1 MKIIVKLI
9 LTFLIGLSFNLRAQV
24 NNLNPDSNGDPWISG
39 DATLLSPEKEALVP
53 SMVLSQAS
61 ILTQLPPSADNSQ
74 YIFMPP
80 IFNQGQSYACV
91 QVAETW
97 YSFTWELNRL
107 RNVAAGNGNNN
118 KANLYHPFYTYN
130 FLNQGDGTNGTG
142 YTSGFDI
149 IMENGCPSYD
159 IYYDTALKKNDTK
172 YKYWMHGYDKYY
184 HGMGNTIAGYEFINW
199 DSSFTSLE
207 PLKHWIA
214 DHNADDTTGGLAII
228 IVYTGNL
235 QNGQWDVSHT
245 LPAGTPHAGEDL
257 VTQWATT
264 DSHALTIVG
273 YNDSIVYDFIV
284 DGQYLNEDI
293 DGDGVVELSE
303 CERGAIK
310 VANSWGVGWG
320 NGGYIWV
327 PYRLLVGGLS
337 LQNKAYKCNVTN
349 GYEPQLT
356 IKSNI
361 TYPSRYELKFWLGYA
376 SSAFSGEQANF
387 SEISF
392 LDYTGGP
399 YQMRGA
405 YAGPLEIELDHSNY
419 FDPALVGRV
428 LLKVKETEKGP
439 SSDGTIHS
447 FSLVDHRWGEDF
459 ELSCTQTDVPIA
471 NNDTTTLAIN
481 YHLLPHH
488 QDLVNQNLTLNS
500 DRVSRFTTTVTNNAA
515 TGAPSTMTLS
525 QGVNIDMYNSE
536 IHVDAGNTFEIG
548 NNCSITAKRGTCKL
562 VIDGNI
568 SVGGNVNFIAEEG
581 AVLEIHLNNNN
592 QAITFNTT
600 HFTGC
605 RIYSAAQSLSFSTA
619 VLTNCDAVHVSHG
632 DITARYTEFYNTG
645 LIINYLN
652 NHNNFVTAVKYC
664 SFFATESMPA
674 IFMSRVENFLIQ
686 GNSMEGYLYGIE
698 MFYCGNGQ
706 PDQQEISGNTI
717 TGSLLAGI
725 NAYNSS
731 GAIDSLNNI
740 NNNNFGIGLF
750 NNSNFG
756 IPGNKL
762 AKTLSQTQRIS
773 NNTSYE
779 VYATNCS
786 FPTSFHYNAIIDS
799 SNNGNPSGPL
809 IFYDRSSNL
818 PYQFVDISLNCWGN
832 SFNPTQYLIIN
843 NGEFDWTPSW
853 CPGGGIPV
861 IDAAEDMY
869 LLAQSQADSGNYS
882 QAKSTLQ
889 LLIEQYPESEYA
901 QASMKELLRLEDYGS
916 TDYDSLRDYFLT
928 NSAISADS
936 VLTKLGNFLANKCDI
951 ELERW
956 QDAIAWYEQQI
967 LNPVSVE
974 DSIFAIIDLEDLYLL
989 LENLGLK
996 SAFACSL
1003 PQYIPENEEKYT
1015 GYRDYLLSLFPFEK
1029 DQNKPDSDIAGKNR
1043 GFLNQNTPNPFSGA
1057 TEIKYCIGRTARV
1070 DISIS
1075 NLTGQEIACVHQ
1087 GIQDKG
1093 PYTAAFINNQLP
1105 SGFYFYSL
1113 KLDGRVVSTRKMCVC
1128 R

>member
-1 MKIIVKLI
+1 MKNVFPI
-9 LTFLIGLSFNLRAQV
+9 LTFWLFIGLTTSASAQLI
-24 NNLNPDSNGDPWISG
+24 NCNPDPNGEPWWAGGLPEITPEIQAEL
-39 DATLLSPEKEALVP
+39 DAIP
-53 SMVLSQAS
+53 
-61 ILTQLPPSADNSQ
+61 ILTLTSQSESVTLPPMVDNSQ
-74 YIFMPP
+74 KVWFRP
-80 IFNQGQSYACV
+80 IFSQYGGSCGQASGVGYLFTYEINRVRDPQGNQSSNSTNQYP
-91 QVAETW
+91 TH
-97 YSFTWELNRL
+97 FTW
-107 RNVAAGNGNNN
+107 
-118 KANLYHPFYTYN
+118 N
-130 FLNQGDGTNGTG
+130 FLNEGNGSGSWYYDGWEIIKESGIPTVETYGGLWKNITGNSKVWETG
-142 YTSGFDI
+142 Y
-149 IMENGCPSYD
+149 E
-159 IYYDTALKKNDTK
+159 
-172 YKYWMHGYDKYY
+172 KYY
-184 HGMGNTIAGYEFINW
+184 QYLQNKVVDEYHFI
-199 DSSFTSLE
+199 DPSTPLGLDI
-207 PLKHWIA
+207 LKHWIN
-214 DHNADDTTGGLAII
+214 DHGVGAGTGGLANFSCYMSGAVYEILTSESAEAGKK
-228 IVYTGNL
+228 IVRNWGTE
-235 QNGQWDVSHT
+235 NGY
-245 LPAGTPHAGEDL
+245 HAM
-257 VTQWATT
+257 
-264 DSHALTIVG
+264 TIVG
-273 YNDSIVYDFIV
+273 YNDNVKFDFND
-284 DGQYLNEDI
+284 DGQFTNPANNM
-293 DGDGVVELSE
+293 
-303 CERGAIK
+303 GAWEIGALK
-310 VANSWGVGWG
+310 VANSMGTSYPGVGQVEPDG
-320 NGGYIWV
+320 FVYM
-327 PYRLLVGGLS
+327 PYRLLANITGSISPHNVHVLKVNEEYTPELTLKTQISFSCRDKLGLKAGYADNTNDINPDGVHSYFAFANHGGCWGMQGINTDPIEIGLDYNQFFGNNDVAKLFFVVSNTGSVGNGMIHNLS
-337 LQNKAYKCNVTN
+337 L
-349 GYEPQLT
+349 
-356 IKSNI
+356 I
-361 TYPSRYELKFWLGYA
+361 
-376 SSAFSGEQANF
+376 
-387 SEISF
+387 
-392 LDYTGGP
+392 DY
-399 YQMRGA
+399 
-405 YAGPLEIELDHSNY
+405 
-419 FDPALVGRV
+419 
-428 LLKVKETEKGP
+428 
-439 SSDGTIHS
+439 
-447 FSLVDHRWGEDF
+447 RWGEVF
-459 ELSCTQTDVPIA
+459 ELPCSQTDVPIYY
-471 NNDTTTLAIN
+471 NVDTKLSIN
-481 YHLLPHH
+481 YHLLPHEAPLAT
-488 QDLVNQNLTLNS
+488 DLNTND
-500 DRVSRFTTTVTNNAA
+500 DRVSRFTTTVPNSKTLRVATN
-515 TGAPSTMTLS
+515 T
-525 QGVNIDMYNSE
+525 NIDMYNSE
-536 IHVDAGNTFEIG
+536 IHIEAGGNLLISG
-548 NNCSITAKRGTCKL
+548 NNTITARRGTCKL

-592 QAITFNTT
+592 QAITFNAT

-632 DITARYTEFYNTG
+632 DITARYTEFYNTC

-652 NHNNFVTAVKYC
+652 NHNNFVAAVKYC

-731 GAIDSLNNI
+731 GAIVGLNNI
-740 NNNNFGIGLF
+740 YNNNFGIELF
-750 NNSNFG
+750 NNSNMK
-756 IPGNKL
+756 IAGNSSALTL
-762 AKTLSQTQRIS
+762 AQTQQIS

-779 VYATNCS
+779 VYATNCC
-786 FPTSFHYNAIIDS
+786 FPNSFHYNAIIDDD
-799 SNNGNPSGPL
+799 NRGIPYDPL
-809 IFYDRSSNL
+809 VYYDRSSSL
-818 PYQFVDISLNCWGN
+818 PYQFVDISLNCWGS
-832 SFNPTQYLIIN
+832 SFNASQDLKIN

-901 QASMKELLRLEDYGS
+901 QASMKELLRLENFGS

-974 DSIFAIIDLEDLYLL
+974 DSIFAIIDLEDLYLQ

-1003 PQYIPENEEKYT
+1003 PLYIPENEEKYT
-1015 GYRDYLLSLFPFEK
+1015 GYRNYLLSLFPFEK
-1029 DQNKPDSDIAGKNR
+1029 DQNKPDSDIAGNKQ
-1043 GFLNQNTPNPFSGA
+1043 GFLNQNSPNPFSGA